1 MAYLAIKQRF
11 IKLTGRHDL
20 VVDTTNYVSATIYG
34 VDEVIQAGQRILDSM
49 TSRRKEF
56 SWERKDIA
64 AGDIKLDISNTTSVK
79 EVWLVNAAGK
89 TPLEKDSLGK
99 IRETYGKPKADLTQ
113 GKPEFW
119 TLAVNNLSPNQESLT
134 AVGGSSPFTAQFT
147 FDSDDLIFG
156 DHFAQNT
163 VLFFPASDAVYTLS
177 VLARFFEKTLVVNTD
192 INYWTEIYPDI
203 LIKAGMLV
211 LEGDY
216 RNTEG
221 ERNQLATIQSRL
233 RGLENDLID
242 EQISG
247 RTQQAG

>member
-1 MAYLAIKQRF
+1 MAYLDIKKRF
-11 IKLTGRHDL
+11 IKLTGRTDL
-20 VVDTTNYVSATIYG
+20 VVDTTAYVSATIYG

-49 TSRRKEF
+49 STRRKEF

-64 AGDIKLDISNTTSVK
+64 IGDIRLDISNTRAIK
-79 EVWLVNAAGK
+79 EVWISNAAGK
-89 TPLEKDSLGK
+89 ILLTKDSLGK
-99 IRETYGKPKADLTQ
+99 IREAFAKPTTALTN

-119 TLAVNNLSPNQESLT
+119 TVAVNNLSPNQVNLT
-134 AVGGSSPFTAQFT
+134 AAGGGDPFTAQFT
-147 FDSDDLIFG
+147 FDFEDLVFG
-156 DHFAQNT
+156 NHFVINS
-163 VLFFPASDAVYTLS
+163 VLFYPPSDSIYTMS
-177 VLARFFEKTLVVNTD
+177 VLGKFFEKTLAVDGD

-221 ERNQLATIQSRL
+221 ERNQLATIQMRL
-233 RGLENDLID
+233 AGMEHDLID
-242 EQISG
+242 EEIGG

>member
-1 MAYLAIKQRF
+1 MAYLAIKKRF

-20 VVDTTNYVSATIYG
+20 VVDLTSYVSATIYG

-64 AGDIKLDISNTTSVK
+64 AGDIKLDISNTLSVK
-79 EVWLVNAAGK
+79 EVWLVDAAGK

-99 IRETYGKPKADLTQ
+99 IRETYGKPKADLTK

-119 TLAVNNLSPNQESLT
+119 TLAVNNLSPNQVALT
-134 AVGGSSPFTAQFT
+134 SSNFTVQFT
-147 FDSDDLIFG
+147 FDSDDLVFG

-177 VLARFFEKTLVVNTD
+177 VLARFFEKTLVLDAD

-221 ERNQLATIQSRL
+221 ERNQLATIQQRL